1 MFQVTAVRKK
11 PRNARLR
18 PNLHTVRNQNRFW
31 RRERS
36 ESKAFLTA
44 KARAYDQYASV
55 SPAKITPLSRAQQPE
70 KENPA

>member
-1 MFQVTAVRKK
+1 MKKSPAIAGPFYFLVPVRD
-11 PRNARLR
+11 
-18 PNLHTVRNQNRFW
+18 QDCFW

-44 KARAYDQYASV
+44 KARTYLSYVSV
-55 SPAKITPLSRAQQPE
+55 SPAKITPLSQAQQPE